1 MATRR
6 GPPPPP
12 GRVIVWRLLRRSGAA
27 VDLGFGRRQR
37 YHGEGRGSRG
47 VRGSGGRP
55 GQRGWAE
62 PGSVGPPM
70 AVAVSPGRA
79 GEGGRPPIR
88 DLGSGPALPRCP
100 VAAAASLLGRGFV
113 LPSKSGPAGALQ
125 RCQSG
130 AVSAGVSSVAVCA
143 GCGPVGREEA
153 TVVGETSIEGAR
165 AGSVNRPAPPPGL
178 RGIRLSPLPG
188 GLARPEGEEKGGSFS
203 PVPRSCGPVG
213 GIGGAGSGAVS
224 EGGQGDR
231 G

>member
-1 MATRR
+1 MRC
-6 GPPPPP
+6 P
-12 GRVIVWRLLRRSGAA
+12 
-27 VDLGFGRRQR
+27 LGQLA
-37 YHGEGRGSRG
+37 HTQADS
-47 VRGSGGRP
+47 VGGRH
-55 GQRGWAE
+55 
-62 PGSVGPPM
+62 VCT
-70 AVAVSPGRA
+70 
-79 GEGGRPPIR
+79 
-88 DLGSGPALPRCP
+88 ALPSGTPGACP
-100 VAAAASLLGRGFV
+100 CPF
-113 LPSKSGPAGALQ
+113 GPAGALQ

-188 GLARPEGEEKGGSFS
+188 GLARSEGEEKGGSFS

-213 GIGGAGSGAVS
+213 GMGGAGSGAVS